1 MKIFEK
7 NKFEESLLSA
17 LKDMF
22 NCSIEEKDNELYL
35 SMDKKMVTINL
46 KNNAVKCEEDKQIEQ
61 IVSTLVSQ
69 LKNLST

>member
-1 MKIFEK
+1 MKTFEK

-22 NCSIEEKDNELYL
+22 SCSIEEKDNELYL
-35 SMDKKMVTINL
+35 NMDKKMVTINL
-46 KNNAVKCEEDKQIEQ
+46 KTNAVKCEEDKQVEQ
-61 IVSTLVSQ
+61 IVSTLVTQ